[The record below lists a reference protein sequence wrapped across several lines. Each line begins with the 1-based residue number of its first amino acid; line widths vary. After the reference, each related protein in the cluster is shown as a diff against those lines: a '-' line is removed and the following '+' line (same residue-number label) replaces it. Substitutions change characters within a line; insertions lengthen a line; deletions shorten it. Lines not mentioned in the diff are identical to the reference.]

1 MLCVIL
7 AIAAFTDL
15 KYRKITN
22 WIDVLLGIYAVFLS
36 TAKAFDRVAGFVL
49 TVGIMYFLLIATGK
63 IKGGYVKYLSLCAA
77 AIGLKAFVPVLALAC
92 LFAVFWCV
100 IRREKSVP
108 LAFVMMLGYVLERI
122 WKL

>member
-1 MLCVIL
+1 MIL

-15 KYRKITN
+15 KYRKIPN
-22 WIDVLLGIYAVFLS
+22 WIDVLLGIYAVFFS
-36 TAKAFDRVAGFVL
+36 TAKASERMAGFVL
-49 TVGIMYFLLIATGK
+49 TAGIMYFLLIATGK
-63 IKGGYVKYLSLCAA
+63 IKGGDVKYLSLCAA
-77 AIGLKAFVPVLALAC
+77 AIGLKAFVQVLALAC